1 MHDVRPA
8 GAHPPASALT
18 AFALTGSLEPLPG
31 GEYTAW
37 RVGDIVLKRV
47 DVPHA
52 QLEWQ
57 ASLYDWL
64 RYQDQFRVP
73 GAIRA
78 DDGALVV
85 DGWYATTFL
94 PGRHVHGRWLDIV
107 EVGEVFHAAIAS
119 VGRPAFMD
127 DRTDPWSIGDR
138 VAWDELP
145 VEEVP
150 ETKHLL
156 RLVDHLRP
164 IAAPSQLIHGDLTG
178 NVLFDDDLPPAVID
192 LSPYF
197 RPPAFASAVVVAD
210 ALVWEGADASLLRA
224 LDRDAAFPQYL
235 LRALIYRAVTD
246 RLFRLHQPLRPDSD
260 DPYRGAVDLAIAVSL
275 T

>member
-8 GAHPPASALT
+8 GARPPVSALT
-18 AFALTGSLEPLPG
+18 AFALGGSPEPLPG

-37 RVGDIVLKRV
+37 RVGDVVLKPV
-47 DVPHA
+47 DVPDA

-64 RYQDQFRVP
+64 RNQDQFRVP

-107 EVGEVFHAAIAS
+107 EVGEVFHAAIAP
-119 VGRPAFMD
+119 VRRPAFMD

-138 VAWDELP
+138 VAWDELA
-145 VEEVP
+145 VEDVP

-156 RLVDHLRP
+156 RLVDHLRVGHTYCDT
-164 IAAPSQLIHGDLTG
+164 IAEQAKRESDPRSFQPEYRSFLPRYEAGDPSARHARRSSSTVG
-178 NVLFDDDLPPAVID
+178 
-192 LSPYF
+192 
-197 RPPAFASAVVVAD
+197 
-210 ALVWEGADASLLRA
+210 GAR
-224 LDRDAAFPQYL
+224 
-235 LRALIYRAVTD
+235 
-246 RLFRLHQPLRPDSD
+246 
-260 DPYRGAVDLAIAVSL
+260 
-275 T
+275 